1 MKKVSFFRSI
11 HLKLVVVIVLLI
23 LISIQIIGVY
33 FVKTLQTT
41 LLDSFKV
48 SIQEKVNILSI
59 YLEEQLVK
67 ERVVEN
73 GDSTL
78 EDDIRRILS
87 DNNSS
92 DIKEIRVVNS
102 NGIIVGTSDPG
113 KSKFS
118 WPENGRLFGKTSF
131 I

>member
-11 HLKLVVVIVLLI
+11 HLKLVLVIVLLI

-41 LLDSFKV
+41 LLDSFKI

-67 ERVVEN
+67 ERVVEK
-73 GDSTL
+73 GDATL
-78 EDDIRRILS
+78 EDDIKRILS

-92 DIKEIRVVNS
+92 DI
-102 NGIIVGTSDPG
+102 
-113 KSKFS
+113 
-118 WPENGRLFGKTSF
+118 
-131 I
+131 